1 MTREDY
7 GYMLEAI
14 NDMEWDAISE
24 AAEEYTKY
32 EFIPG
37 DVQEVDTS
45 DITATVWSVNGIRD
59 GDEPPVLDE
68 TVKGKDGKDLN
79 LHIDMTHGY
88 PEIVGSIDGREVARE
103 DGSEVIDVA
112 NLLVDDAD
120 LDVEYETL
128 YRETPVYDSSIGGWL
143 PEAEPAGVKA
153 VVSGSVYLDADGVK
167 INAQKFMEMNRGAL
181 EKAGFSEIAAEEKT
195 KDRKGGRQER

>member
-1 MTREDY
+1 
-7 GYMLEAI
+7 MLAAI

-88 PEIVGSIDGREVARE
+88 PEVVGSIDGREVARE

-120 LDVEYETL
+120 LEYETL

-167 INAQKFMEMNRGAL
+167 INARKFMEMNRGAL
-181 EKAGFSEIAAEEKT
+181 EKAGFSEIAAEEKS